1 MRSAAPRPLPG
12 TGCRQPVCRGC
23 CEPREERRRRRA
35 AAARRE
41 KAALRTWLPVPPL
54 GMPSTAPASP
64 VPGLA
69 RLVAWGR
76 KGTGGGALTG
86 RGQELP

>member
-1 MRSAAPRPLPG
+1 MAAAW
-12 TGCRQPVCRGC
+12 RQAGRRC
-23 CEPREERRRRRA
+23 RRRVRA
-35 AAARRE
+35 GLSGE
-41 KAALRTWLPVPPL
+41 AALRTWLPVPPL